1 MNNDRDLDLLIK
13 QMAAGHQPELPSPG
27 LIWWRAQLL
36 RKQAEQE
43 RIERPATIMRVISA
57 ATCVL
62 VVLAL
67 WASQGRALWSV
78 LTGSVLLIF
87 LPFLLG
93 GLALAALVFALLW
106 RTSARV

>member
-1 MNNDRDLDLLIK
+1 MNNDAELDLLIK
-13 QMAAGHQPELPSPG
+13 QMAADHQPELPGPG

-43 RIERPATIMRVISA
+43 RIERPATIMRMISV
-57 ATCVL
+57 ATCAL

-67 WASQGRALWSV
+67 WVSQGGTLWSV
-78 LTGSVLLIF
+78 LTRPGLLVF

-93 GLALAALVFALLW
+93 GLALAAIVMALLW
-106 RTSARV
+106 RTAVRV